1 MENQTPEQKY
11 EDNPEIKAEMPIP
24 ANEPQIDFLEVSV
37 ISEIIQMV
45 EQIDSKCK
53 GQIGE
58 DIVNERI
65 KQLAYSKILCNVY
78 GKDITYLIKA
88 YTNLGI
94 AYLDIEYYEQAQEHL
109 LNAFKLNETLS
120 KDDNLSMKEYQIKIL
135 INLSKCYLEN
145 EKGNLETA
153 QQISEKSLIMNKT
166 LFGED
171 HVSNADIY
179 YILSKINT
187 KAKHYDAALNNL
199 SDMFKIY
206 EKIYGYDSEK
216 SAKISMEMGQI
227 YELDE
232 KYNDSIQFYENAFNI
247 WKKVINDNSYEV
259 LFQIAMKLS
268 ELYYQVGDFKNSY
281 EKLILTEQEFGD
293 KIQRSLKDR
302 VVYQRCRIKA
312 CTKNNDINTLLNE
325 NFRLVEI
332 LKETD
337 ENKKTLAKTLVEIGT
352 IYLENNEKERG
363 LDYLNQARKIFN
375 ENGDKKCEKEIN
387 NKIQEIKN
395 QMSDGQEQ
403 ENEQE
408 QEKEQ
413 EEE

>member
-109 LNAFKLNETLS
+109 LNAFKLNENLS
-120 KDDNLSMKEYQIKIL
+120 SDDNMSMKEYQIKIL
-135 INLSKCYLEN
+135 INLSKCYLEDS
-145 EKGNLETA
+145 KGRLDIA
-153 QQISEKSLIMNKT
+153 QQISEKSLSMNKKF
-166 LFGED
+166 FGED

-187 KAKHYDAALNNL
+187 KAKNFDEALKNL
-199 SDMFKIY
+199 QSMFKIY

-227 YELDE
+227 YELAGEIKDAIE
-232 KYNDSIQFYENAFNI
+232 FYENSYNI
-247 WKKVINDNSYEV
+247 WKKIIDDGNYDV
-259 LFQIAMKLS
+259 LFHISMKLS
-268 ELYYQVGDFKNSY
+268 ELYAQIKDFKNSY
-281 EKLILTEQEFGD
+281 EKLKYTEKEFGD
-293 KIQRSLKDR
+293 KIKRSLKDR
-302 VVYQRCRIKA
+302 AIYQKCVIKA
-312 CTKNNDINTLLNE
+312 CSYNNDIDLLLEE
-325 NFRLVEI
+325 NLKLVEI
-332 LKETD
+332 LKESD
-337 ENKKTLAKTLVEIGT
+337 ENKKTLAKTLVQIGS
-352 IYLENNEKERG
+352 IYLENNEKEKG
-363 LDYLNQARKIFN
+363 LDYLYQAKRIFN
-375 ENGDKKCEKEIN
+375 ENGDKKCENEVNTRIEN
-387 NKIQEIKN
+387 EENKMN
-395 QMSDGQEQ
+395 QEQ
-403 ENEQE
+403 EESMELKEKKNE
-408 QEKEQ
+408 
-413 EEE
+413 

>member
-135 INLSKCYLEN
+135 INLSKCYLED
-145 EKGNLETA
+145 EKKVEKKDEKKEEIKLD
-153 QQISEKSLIMNKT
+153 SEKEEQYSNYGDQLADADS
-166 LFGED
+166 GEK
-171 HVSNADIY
+171 NADIDSDSPPKKQKVKDKNDGKNL
-179 YILSKINT
+179 IPNNIKKQNTNSKP
-187 KAKHYDAALNNL
+187 KLNYN
-199 SDMFKIY
+199 I
-206 EKIYGYDSEK
+206 K
-216 SAKISMEMGQI
+216 SPKTIKPKTQI
-227 YELDE
+227 
-232 KYNDSIQFYENAFNI
+232 FN
-247 WKKVINDNSYEV
+247 S
-259 LFQIAMKLS
+259 
-268 ELYYQVGDFKNSY
+268 
-281 EKLILTEQEFGD
+281 
-293 KIQRSLKDR
+293 
-302 VVYQRCRIKA
+302 
-312 CTKNNDINTLLNE
+312 
-325 NFRLVEI
+325 
-332 LKETD
+332 
-337 ENKKTLAKTLVEIGT
+337 ENKNIK
-352 IYLENNEKERG
+352 ENIRTKE
-363 LDYLNQARKIFN
+363 Y
-375 ENGDKKCEKEIN
+375 KK
-387 NKIQEIKN
+387 NK
-395 QMSDGQEQ
+395 
-403 ENEQE
+403 
-408 QEKEQ
+408 
-413 EEE
+413 